1 MNKYISC
8 SKCEKKYFLIYL
20 GHIFIHIIEILL
32 FINIGLFKAN
42 DLKNFNDHSVF
53 KLFITY
59 FGMFLCIIPEI
70 ILKLK
75 TKNHKSEEKN
85 INKNKKLKGPIML
98 IYNDLSDKTTFKDYI
113 YIGLASFLLLVI
125 DFIKIFLEKKEG
137 STNSEYYFA
146 TLPFLLFIS
155 IYFYKN
161 DFYKHQYIS
170 IIIITIFGIYEYIIK
185 LNHYYNNNYNFLNII
200 FDFILQI
207 LIGLGDAIFF
217 SYIKGL
223 MNYKFF
229 SPYKVCYI
237 FGSINMIII
246 LILLFILSGIK
257 CSNNDICKI
266 KYNNNFYFDNIYI
279 IFQNIYAYQI
289 FIIILISI
297 LLGTL
302 KLMINLIINYYSVCH
317 IFLFLENNG
326 VIDTIKHEFFNQSGA
341 FIQITHG
348 IAHFLNFFFSAVF
361 LEIIE
366 LKFCGLNKNYKINII
381 KRVDEEDNH
390 LISLENGNEEEN
402 EEQDNSLINDNSQG

>member
-1 MNKYISC
+1 
-8 SKCEKKYFLIYL
+8 
-20 GHIFIHIIEILL
+20 
-32 FINIGLFKAN
+32 
-42 DLKNFNDHSVF
+42 
-53 KLFITY
+53 
-59 FGMFLCIIPEI
+59 MFLCIIPEI
-70 ILKLK
+70 ILKAR
-75 TKNHKSEEKN
+75 TKNHKPEENN
-85 INKNKKLKGPIML
+85 INKNNKLKGPIKL
-98 IYNDLSDKTTFKDYI
+98 IYNDLSDKTTMKDYI
-113 YIGLASFLLLVI
+113 HIGLISFLLLLI
-125 DFIKIFLEKKEG
+125 DFIKIYLERKEG
-137 STNSEYYFA
+137 RTNGEYYFV
-146 TLPFLLFIS
+146 TLPFLLIIS
-155 IYFYKN
+155 MCIYKI

-170 IIIITIFGIYEYIIK
+170 IIIITIFGIYEYVIKII
-185 LNHYYNNNYNFLNII
+185 YYYNNYNFTFLSII

-207 LIGLGDAIFF
+207 LIGLGDAIYF

-246 LILLFILSGIK
+246 LILLFILSGVK
-257 CSNNDICKI
+257 CSSDEICKI
-266 KYNNNFYFDNIYI
+266 KYNDDFYFDNIFI

-326 VIDTIKHEFFNQSGA
+326 VIDSIKHEFFNQSGA

-390 LISLENGNEEEN
+390 LIALENGNEEEN